1 MAKVLN
7 PIFDYLVEQ
16 VVMDVLEEEPLGVSF
31 IAAHGA
37 ETKVEVVNAAKLGL
51 DDGDAVAML
60 VLPSAG
66 RNQLTLV
73 PKVKGLGTESAA
85 SKVFIHQ
92 WESWKS
98 YKRILHCHRVSD
110 GCTSQWVGTLSATVE
125 GNRISVDFSWA

>member
-1 MAKVLN
+1 
-7 PIFDYLVEQ
+7 
-16 VVMDVLEEEPLGVSF
+16 MDVLEEVPLGVSF

-37 ETKVEVVNAAKLGL
+37 ETKVEVINAANL
-51 DDGDAVAML
+51 DAVAML